1 MMRKLV
7 MILALGLSLQGCGN
21 TPDRAD
27 AAVSLK
33 AIARIPALLA
43 QRSAGDVDPAQLA
56 TLREA
61 LEADGQPVISV
72 ALPGLKYASL
82 MAPYYPSRDAMTW
95 SSPGYETVTLKDGIL
110 QSSRGFGP
118 DLMASAGPGIAQVSA
133 ASGSVHRVYEYLNG
147 LDVPVQMDYDCDF
160 AAGGAQR
167 VTVLDQVYD
176 TRLVVETC
184 YKGADRFENRYWFDK
199 GGKIRQSEQRLSP
212 GTAPMLIQRIVD

>member
-7 MILALGLSLQGCGN
+7 MLLALGLALQGCGN

-27 AAVSLK
+27 AAISLQ
-33 AIARIPALLA
+33 AVARVPALLA
-43 QRSAGDVDPAQLA
+43 QRWRGGADPAQL
-56 TLREA
+56 TSLRQA
-61 LEADGQPVISV
+61 LEADGKPVISV
-72 ALPGLKYASL
+72 ALPGVKYASL
-82 MAPYYPSRDAMTW
+82 MVPYYPSKDAMTW

-118 DLMASAGPGIAQVSA
+118 DLMASSAPGIGQVSA
-133 ASGSVHRVYEYLNG
+133 ASGSFHRIYEYLDG
-147 LDVPVQMDYDCDF
+147 LDAPVQMDYDCDF
-160 AAGGAQR
+160 AEGGAQR
-167 VTVLDQVYD
+167 VTVLDQAYD

-184 YKGADRFENRYWFDK
+184 FKGEDRFENRYWFDK